1 MRVLSDT
8 LGKGCCSYFLATGG
22 SVKLPETD
30 VRSGSRLCENSAV
43 EFSYR
48 STISILPVR
57 EQILLATSTERRRQ
71 RKPFCASSALPR
83 FHTAWVMNGSQL
95 QPSSCG
101 KQAFCVVE
109 ESFAAVRPAVEYQCI
124 EPIIAIRPAACRR

>member
-71 RKPFCASSALPR
+71 RKPFCASSAPAR
-83 FHTAWVMNGSQL
+83 FHTAWTHNGHWFKSAIKSAGL
-95 QPSSCG
+95 N
-101 KQAFCVVE
+101 
-109 ESFAAVRPAVEYQCI
+109 RPALAFE
-124 EPIIAIRPAACRR
+124 